1 MAMTHTQALS
11 KLAADTLVQ
20 TLEEDVARVMARTFA
35 LGRHDAAIAANYGG
49 HALPPLLRR
58 WSCVLQAGD
67 AKATALYRHKT
78 ALALAIVLHRNGLAD
93 AGLNAAARTAID
105 VLNAEVALSDDFFRK
120 SAQIRQDFL
129 NTPPAPPKRSPGLHD
144 SLTFYRAADVVAM
157 ELDGRFHALY
167 VHGCA
172 RTNQSPIVEFYDAVF
187 DHLPQ
192 MAELADVR
200 ARGRRYNDGVGRVAR
215 FSISGLK
222 FLPDPAGQFTLV
234 KACVET
240 PPDPGHLQKGDWL
253 YTVSDIFELQSE
265 VDSMFGP
272 GGKP

>member
-67 AKATALYRHKT
+67 AKASALYRHKT

-105 VLNAEVALSDDFFRK
+105 
-120 SAQIRQDFL
+120 AQ
-129 NTPPAPPKRSPGLHD
+129 RSMRP
-144 SLTFYRAADVVAM
+144 
-157 ELDGRFHALY
+157 
-167 VHGCA
+167 C
-172 RTNQSPIVEFYDAVF
+172 
-187 DHLPQ
+187 
-192 MAELADVR
+192 
-200 ARGRRYNDGVGRVAR
+200 
-215 FSISGLK
+215 
-222 FLPDPAGQFTLV
+222 
-234 KACVET
+234 
-240 PPDPGHLQKGDWL
+240 
-253 YTVSDIFELQSE
+253 
-265 VDSMFGP
+265 GP
-272 GGKP
+272 GRQSA

>member
-1 MAMTHTQALS
+1 MTHTQALS

-58 WSCVLQAGD
+58 WSCVLQADD

-93 AGLNAAARTAID
+93 AGLNTAARTAID
-105 VLNAEVALSDDFFRK
+105 SLNAEVALSDDFFRK

-129 NTPPAPPKRSPGLHD
+129 DTPPAPPKRSPGLPD

-157 ELDGRFHALY
+157 ELDGRFYALY

>member
-67 AKATALYRHKT
+67 AKASALYRHKT

-105 VLNAEVALSDDFFRK
+105 ALNAEVALSDDFFR
-120 SAQIRQDFL
+120 
-129 NTPPAPPKRSPGLHD
+129 
-144 SLTFYRAADVVAM
+144 
-157 ELDGRFHALY
+157 
-167 VHGCA
+167 
-172 RTNQSPIVEFYDAVF
+172 
-187 DHLPQ
+187 
-192 MAELADVR
+192 
-200 ARGRRYNDGVGRVAR
+200 
-215 FSISGLK
+215 
-222 FLPDPAGQFTLV
+222 
-234 KACVET
+234 
-240 PPDPGHLQKGDWL
+240 
-253 YTVSDIFELQSE
+253 
-265 VDSMFGP
+265 
-272 GGKP
+272 

>member
-67 AKATALYRHKT
+67 AKASALYRHKT

-105 VLNAEVALSDDFFRK
+105 ALNAEVA
-120 SAQIRQDFL
+120 
-129 NTPPAPPKRSPGLHD
+129 
-144 SLTFYRAADVVAM
+144 LTFYRAADVVAM
-157 ELDGRFHALY
+157 ELDGRFYAMY

-187 DHLPQ
+187 DHVPQ
-192 MAELADVR
+192 MTELAGVR

-215 FSISGLK
+215 FSVSGLK

-240 PPDPGHLQKGDWL
+240 PPDPGPLQKGDWL
-253 YTVSDIFELQSE
+253 YTVSDIFELQPE
-265 VDSMFGP
+265 VDTMFGAGSRP
-272 GGKP
+272 

>member
-1 MAMTHTQALS
+1 
-11 KLAADTLVQ
+11 
-20 TLEEDVARVMARTFA
+20 
-35 LGRHDAAIAANYGG
+35 
-49 HALPPLLRR
+49 
-58 WSCVLQAGD
+58 
-67 AKATALYRHKT
+67 
-78 ALALAIVLHRNGLAD
+78 
-93 AGLNAAARTAID
+93 
-105 VLNAEVALSDDFFRK
+105 
-120 SAQIRQDFL
+120 
-129 NTPPAPPKRSPGLHD
+129 
-144 SLTFYRAADVVAM
+144 M

-187 DHLPQ
+187 DHVPQ

-265 VDSMFGP
+265 VDTMFGP

>member
-67 AKATALYRHKT
+67 AKASALYRHKT
-78 ALALAIVLHRNGLAD
+78 ALALAIVLHRND
-93 AGLNAAARTAID
+93 
-105 VLNAEVALSDDFFRK
+105 
-120 SAQIRQDFL
+120 
-129 NTPPAPPKRSPGLHD
+129 
-144 SLTFYRAADVVAM
+144 LTFYRAADVVAM
-157 ELDGRFHALY
+157 ELDGRFYAMY

-187 DHLPQ
+187 DHVPQ
-192 MAELADVR
+192 MTELAGVR

-215 FSISGLK
+215 FSVSGLK

-240 PPDPGHLQKGDWL
+240 PPDPGPLQKGDWL
-253 YTVSDIFELQSE
+253 YTVSDIFELQPE
-265 VDSMFGP
+265 VDTMFGAGSRP
-272 GGKP
+272 